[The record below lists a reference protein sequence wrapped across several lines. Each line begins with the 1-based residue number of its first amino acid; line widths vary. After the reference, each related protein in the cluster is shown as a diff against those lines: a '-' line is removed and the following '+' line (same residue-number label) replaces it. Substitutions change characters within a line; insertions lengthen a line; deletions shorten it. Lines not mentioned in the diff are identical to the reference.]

1 MELSYN
7 QKSTILLFPTCRL
20 VADKYYVPAQPFVDH
35 YETMQIS
42 PNADL
47 ETIHRVYRILAQRF
61 HPDNHDTGNAETF
74 HALTDA
80 FQTLNDP
87 EKRAAFDIE
96 HRAARR
102 LTWRIFDQTTSAQG
116 VESERRKRSGTL
128 ALLYRKRI
136 AQPDLPSM
144 NLKDFEDL
152 LGVPKE
158 HLEFTLWYLK
168 EGQFITRTDNGRY
181 SITLKGVD
189 LAESLSEPRTE
200 HLKLSARV
208 A

>member
-1 MELSYN
+1 MPIPL
-7 QKSTILLFPTCRL
+7 
-20 VADKYYVPAQPFVDH
+20 FVDH

-47 ETIHRVYRILAQRF
+47 DTVHRVYRILAQRF
-61 HPDNHDTGNAETF
+61 HPDNHDTGNSEAF
-74 HALTDA
+74 RALTDA
-80 FQTLNDP
+80 YQTLCDP

-102 LTWRIFDQTTSAQG
+102 LTWKIFDQTTSAQG
-116 VESERRKRSGTL
+116 VEAERRKRSGIL
-128 ALLYRKRI
+128 ALLYRKRV
-136 AQPDLPSM
+136 AQPDHPSM
-144 NLKDFEDL
+144 NLKEFEEL

-158 HLEFTLWYLK
+158 HLELTLWYLK
-168 EGQFITRTDNGRY
+168 ECQFVTRTDHGHH

-189 LAESLSEPRTE
+189 LAESMSESRTE
-200 HLKLSARV
+200 PLKLNARV

>member
-1 MELSYN
+1 M
-7 QKSTILLFPTCRL
+7 Q
-20 VADKYYVPAQPFVDH
+20 AQPFVDH

-47 ETIHRVYRILAQRF
+47 DTVHRIYRILAQRF
-61 HPDNHDTGNAETF
+61 HPDNHETGDSEMF
-74 HALTDA
+74 RALTDA
-80 FQTLNDP
+80 YQTLSDP

-96 HRAARR
+96 HRATRR
-102 LTWRIFDQTTSAQG
+102 LTWRIFDQTASAQG
-116 VESERRKRSGTL
+116 VEAERRKRSGIL

-136 AQPDLPSM
+136 SLPDQPFMS
-144 NLKDFEDL
+144 LKDFEDL

-168 EGQFITRTDNGRY
+168 EGQFVVRTDNGRF

-189 LAESLSEPRTE
+189 LAESLSESRAEP
-200 HLKLSARV
+200 LKLSARV

>member
-1 MELSYN
+1 
-7 QKSTILLFPTCRL
+7 
-20 VADKYYVPAQPFVDH
+20 
-35 YETMQIS
+35 MQIS

-47 ETIHRVYRILAQRF
+47 ETVHRVYRILAQRF
-61 HPDNHDTGNAETF
+61 HPDNLETGNPEIFRGLMEAY
-74 HALTDA
+74 H
-80 FQTLNDP
+80 TLSDP

-102 LTWRIFDQTTSAQG
+102 LTWKIFDQTTSTQG
-116 VESERRKRSGTL
+116 VEAERRKRSGIL
-128 ALLYRKRI
+128 ALLYRRRI
-136 AQPDLPSM
+136 SQPDQPSM
-144 NLKDFEDL
+144 NLKEFEDL

-168 EGQFITRTDNGRY
+168 EGQFVTRTDNGRH

-189 LAESLSEPRTE
+189 LAESLSESRAEP
-200 HLKLSARV
+200 LKLSARV